1 VQQRRLQQLPVWNGV
16 TRGELVDTSGVRRGA
31 PLDTSDVRHDAE
43 VISST

>member
-1 VQQRRLQQLPVWNGV
+1 MERRP
-16 TRGELVDTSGVRRGA
+16 RGELVDTSGVRRGA